1 MKMRYRQGDVLFR
14 EGDPSDFACRILEG
28 RVEVVKESLGEPF
41 VLGELGAGDYVG
53 EMGVIEDKPRSATV
67 RALCEVLVEVVPG
80 DGFLP
85 AIANDPQA
93 AHQLLSRLSEKVR
106 ALSEEVVRLRHG
118 LDDAPEPEPV
128 PPPEPE
134 SEPVPEPV
142 VVAPAPVPPPLPS
155 ERMIASYMQSAR
167 LGMGPYAIGLRFEGQ
182 SAGEIVWVDSLPF
195 RVGRTARDGDP
206 ARRERGALRLPDH
219 PPYRLSA
226 NHFAIDRDARLGLV
240 VRDLGSELGT
250 MVNGQYL
257 GGIFAKDALRLQTGE
272 NIVVA
277 GGTDSPFVFRV
288 QVAV

>member
-53 EMGVIEDKPRSATV
+53 EMGVIEDKPRSASV
-67 RALCEVLVEVVPG
+67 RALCEVLVEVIPG

-85 AIANDPQA
+85 TISNDPQA

-118 LDDAPEPEPV
+118 LEDAPPPEPQPEPEP
-128 PPPEPE
+128 PP
-134 SEPVPEPV
+134 EPVPEPAV
-142 VVAPAPVPPPLPS
+142 ILPPAVPS
-155 ERMIASYMQSAR
+155 ERMINSYVQTAR
-167 LGMGPYAIGLRFEGQ
+167 LGMGPYAVGLRFEGQ
-182 SAGEIVWVDSLPF
+182 SAGDMVWVDSLPF

-206 ARRERGALRLPDH
+206 TRRERGALRLPDH
-219 PPYRLSA
+219 SPYRLSP

-257 GGIFAKDALRLQTGE
+257 GGIFAKDALRLQNGE
-272 NIVVA
+272 NIIVA

>member
-28 RVEVVKESLGEPF
+28 RVQVVKESLGEPF

-53 EMGVIEDKPRSATV
+53 EMGVIEHKPRSATV
-67 RALCEVLVEVVPG
+67 RALCEVMVEVVPG

-118 LDDAPEPEPV
+118 MEDT
-128 PPPEPE
+128 PEPE
-134 SEPVPEPV
+134 SEPPPEPEPEPQPAM
-142 VVAPAPVPPPLPS
+142 VAPPPLPS
-155 ERMIASYMQSAR
+155 ERMIASYVQSAR
-167 LGMGPYAIGLRFEGQ
+167 LGMGPHAIGLRFEGQ
-182 SAGEIVWVDSLPF
+182 SAGQIVWVDSLPF
-195 RVGRTARDGDP
+195 RIGRTPRDSDP

-219 PPYRLSA
+219 PPYRLSP

-257 GGIFAKDALRLQTGE
+257 GGIFAKDALRLQNGE
-272 NIVVA
+272 NIIVA
-277 GGTDSPFVFRV
+277 GGTDSPFVFRI